1 MYCKNCGNEIKNN
14 ARFCP
19 KCGTKTRWINVS
31 QKQFDV
37 MQRITIASLVI
48 TIFAVIIVIKSSL
61 NIARIVFFISLITYL
76 IGMIIC
82 VIISKIYKLK
92 FNRAIGKLKFITD
105 IILILAC
112 IFGPLIGIAQY
123 QDQKKDDLAT
133 QLGIQ
138 HNEEYAKEQKEKLL
152 TELVG
157 EHKAIY
163 GGSGYLQLNKD
174 YSFKMQC
181 TDNYGSKINIEGTF
195 YFSNGSIILKIKKEN
210 GYDLG
215 NLSYTQEVAI
225 ASDNL
230 AFGYTF
236 KFER

>member
-1 MYCKNCGNEIKNN
+1 MYCKKCGNEINSN

-19 KCGTKTRWINVS
+19 KCGTKTRLISIN
-31 QKQFDV
+31 QKQFDAL
-37 MQRITIASLVI
+37 QKLTI
-48 TIFAVIIVIKSSL
+48 
-61 NIARIVFFISLITYL
+61 ISLILVCISLIAIIITKSTLLKIVRVVFFTSLIIYL
-76 IGMIIC
+76 ISILIC
-82 VIISKIYKLK
+82 VIASKINKLRLSK
-92 FNRAIGKLKFITD
+92 TVEGLKYMT
-105 IILILAC
+105 IIFAC
-112 IFGPLIGIAQY
+112 LIGIGNGMSKY
-123 QDQKKDDLAT
+123 QQKEHERVM

-157 EHKAIY
+157 KHKAIY

-195 YFSNGSIILKIKKEN
+195 YFSNGSIILKIKREN